1 MLENNRLAHNSHKAF
16 LQEVAVRRRKF
27 FYEVIALLGL
37 MLAILGWRDI
47 TGNTIN
53 PHYVERIKDEQTT
66 KNEITVMFGEPQEIK
81 RTENAIIFTYKSF
94 KDAPAAMPYDPDKRQ
109 PNPQS
114 GQLFVVDENKNI
126 KKIEDKKEGKILK
139 STLVIYF
146 KPDGQTVTGH
156 EYTESK

>member
-1 MLENNRLAHNSHKAF
+1 M
-16 LQEVAVRRRKF
+16 RRKKF
-27 FYEVIALLGL
+27 VYQVAALLGL
-37 MLAILGWRDI
+37 MLVLLGWRDI

-53 PHYVERIKDEQTT
+53 PHYVERIKDGQTT
-66 KNEITVMFGEPQEIK
+66 KNEITLMFGEPQEIN

-94 KDAPAAMPYDPDKRQ
+94 KDAPVGLAYDPDKRQ
-109 PNPQS
+109 PSPQS
-114 GQLFVVDENKNI
+114 GQLFLVDENKEI
-126 KKIEDKKEGKILK
+126 KKIADKKTGKILK

>member
-1 MLENNRLAHNSHKAF
+1 M
-16 LQEVAVRRRKF
+16 RRKKF
-27 FYEVIALLGL
+27 VYQVAALLGL
-37 MLAILGWRDI
+37 MLVLLGWRDI

-53 PHYVERIKDEQTT
+53 PHYVERIKDGQTT
-66 KNEITVMFGEPQEIK
+66 KNEITLMFGEPQEIN

-94 KDAPAAMPYDPDKRQ
+94 KDAPVGLAYDPDQRQ
-109 PNPQS
+109 PSPQS
-114 GQLFVVDENKNI
+114 GQLFLVDENKEI
-126 KKIEDKKEGKILK
+126 KKVPDKKTGKILK

>member
-1 MLENNRLAHNSHKAF
+1 MK
-16 LQEVAVRRRKF
+16 RKKF
-27 FYEVIALLGL
+27 VYQGSVLLGL
-37 MLAILGWRDI
+37 MLLLLGWRDI

-53 PHYVERIKDEQTT
+53 PRYVERIKDGQTT

-81 RTENAIIFTYKSF
+81 RTENAIYSPIRALKMRRR
-94 KDAPAAMPYDPDKRQ
+94 ALPYDPDKRE
-109 PNPQS
+109 PSPQS
-114 GQLFVVDENKNI
+114 GQLFLVDENKKI

-139 STLVIYF
+139 STLIIYF